1 MLAALSFSSVLA
13 ISLASY
19 VAISYNTLNRVD
31 DRVKAAS
38 QLLEG
43 QNVLEETLYS
53 VSSESLSSWTQDGGT
68 ATKTVTGLDLAAL
81 AEALPIDFEESVSV
95 TKPSKA
101 KKKANSAFSRLFARL
116 GMRSLPEAEASA
128 DETIDPDAVEL
139 KLTGL
144 DGSDQRTLSLTQ
156 KRKLEN
162 GSIETRVLS
171 ATMSPLA
178 PFQNAVT
185 AKGTIRL
192 RRDGTV
198 DSYDSTEGNYG
209 GSNQGYEAMLAGN
222 YVSVSRAQVSGYAS
236 SVRRAPYFGRRASLR
251 GEDTNN
257 KIRIDETR
265 IVPTPYQP
273 NLDTTA
279 SSGVGS
285 LYRGPYSTLGSR
297 NSDEPRLYYANDLN
311 LRRNEQITV
320 EGPTRLIVDG
330 ELRIQD
336 SAAIIVK
343 DGANLEIQVEGNVN
357 IDGRGIINLS
367 KVPSNVAVIGTNSQ
381 YRSIIFQG
389 DEPFHGTIYAPNS
402 SVYTYGRRSTHDIY
416 GAIVAN
422 RVTFDSNTNLHFD
435 VALRDAQF
443 DGVEKAYAF
452 DPQQ

>member
-1 MLAALSFSSVLA
+1 
-13 ISLASY
+13 
-19 VAISYNTLNRVD
+19 
-31 DRVKAAS
+31 
-38 QLLEG
+38 
-43 QNVLEETLYS
+43 
-53 VSSESLSSWTQDGGT
+53 
-68 ATKTVTGLDLAAL
+68 
-81 AEALPIDFEESVSV
+81 
-95 TKPSKA
+95 
-101 KKKANSAFSRLFARL
+101 
-116 GMRSLPEAEASA
+116 
-128 DETIDPDAVEL
+128 
-139 KLTGL
+139 
-144 DGSDQRTLSLTQ
+144 
-156 KRKLEN
+156 
-162 GSIETRVLS
+162 
-171 ATMSPLA
+171 
-178 PFQNAVT
+178 
-185 AKGTIRL
+185 
-192 RRDGTV
+192 
-198 DSYDSTEGNYG
+198 
-209 GSNQGYEAMLAGN
+209 
-222 YVSVSRAQVSGYAS
+222 
-236 SVRRAPYFGRRASLR
+236 
-251 GEDTNN
+251 
-257 KIRIDETR
+257 
-265 IVPTPYQP
+265 
-273 NLDTTA
+273 
-279 SSGVGS
+279 VGS